1 MNFTNFVK
9 NSKLNGLAKG
19 IGMKLV
25 AARPEIMLIL
35 GGFSVLGGTI
45 YACTKTE
52 EAKKVV
58 YDHKERT
65 VVTKNTVYF
74 GDEKQQK
81 IEKGK
86 AYVKDYGILM
96 YQLMKL
102 YGIPALLWFGG
113 MGMIFGAHGE
123 LRKLNSHLIADSV
136 AVQNLLKE
144 YRGRVATAVGEE
156 AEQKIFMGVQ
166 EGMVRVLEKDPETG
180 EEKIVE
186 KQADVF
192 YAQPGSIFARNYT
205 EETSDAFDIRSF
217 ADQYLDNRIAQ
228 INTDL
233 ELGIARAYTGLEILR
248 MLGFNENALGED
260 ENIDILLRNGISGSV
275 RKVRDPEMR
284 KLKVTRLR
292 GYQKKWDVARNME
305 IFVPCLRLDF
315 NFYPLEGKI

>member
-58 YDHKERT
+58 YDHKERM
-65 VVTKNTVYF
+65 VVTKNTVCF

-156 AEQKIFMGVQ
+156 TEQKIFMGVQ

-217 ADQYLDNRIAQ
+217 ADQYLDNRITQ

-260 ENIDILLRNGISGSV
+260 ENIDILLRNGISGSA